1 MPSGSL
7 SATEGES
14 VGEPQAKEGRQI
26 TQIKNPFKN
35 KTKSIIEYAVLGI
48 GIRLG

>member
-1 MPSGSL
+1 MPSSSF
-7 SATEGES
+7 SATE
-14 VGEPQAKEGRQI
+14 VGEPKEKEGRQI